1 MPPLRF
7 VVGLHLHQ
15 PVGNFDHV
23 FQQHV
28 EDVYR
33 PLLDTLERNHLLPAV
48 LHLSG
53 PLLDWLELHEPTYL
67 DRIAS
72 LARDGKLELLLSGYY
87 EPILASLP
95 RQDRVEQIVW
105 MRAAIRRRFGVEAST
120 LWLTE
125 RVWEPELAADLHD
138 AGVQAVLVDDRHFL
152 VSGFAREALHGWYRT
167 ESDGK
172 GVGVFPIDEKLRY
185 LIPFRPPEETGAYL
199 RQLQSDGQPLAILA
213 DDGEKFGGWP
223 GTKEWVYE
231 KGWFDQFGAVVRGL
245 VADGTIVLST
255 LRDALA
261 ALPSSGIAYLP
272 TASYREMEGWSLPA
286 APQLALAG
294 LEHELGEGRLAGPD
308 GALVRGSHW
317 RNFLVKYAEANRLQK
332 MMSALSR
339 ACRAEGDPPEVRRA
353 IAKAQCND
361 AYWHGVFGGLYLP
374 HLRGA
379 LWEQLAVA
387 EGILR
392 AGRAETGFE
401 MQVWDLDADGAD
413 EIWVRGRRV
422 SLVIA
427 PARGGA
433 IEVLLDLAGKRNLA
447 DALTRRREAYHEEA
461 VERAAERA
469 GEAEGTAGGAASIH
483 DLENA
488 LTLEAHPPID
498 PHVRAIGVDRLLPD
512 DATTAALVAGTQDAI
527 RSWARE
533 RMELDGG
540 TAKDG
545 GTASGAVSV
554 HMEATDGSLVKHITV
569 HNDGAIEL
577 AWEWDATEGW
587 FSTELSLSA
596 PVKVIPDGDAKV
608 IRYPI
613 ETVSKSEKGF
623 DRTVQGESVVVLWP
637 GQRGSAQV
645 RLSP

>member
-1 MPPLRF
+1 LADVTPLRF
-7 VVGLHLHQ
+7 ILGLHLHQ

-23 FQQHV
+23 FEQHV

-33 PLLDTLERNHLLPAV
+33 PLLDTLERCELLPAV

-67 DRIAS
+67 DRIAT
-72 LARDGKLELLLSGYY
+72 LATGGKLELLLSGYY

-95 RQDRVEQIVW
+95 RQDRVEQIGW
-105 MRAAIRRRFGVEAST
+105 MREAIRRRFGVEAST

-138 AGVQAVLVDDRHFL
+138 AGVRAVLVDDRHFL
-152 VSGFAREALHGWYRT
+152 VAGFAREALHGWFRT

-185 LIPFRPPEETGAYL
+185 LIPFRPAEETGAYL
-199 RQLQSDGQPLAILA
+199 RQLQAHGQPLAILA

-231 KGWFDQFGAVVRGL
+231 KGWFEQFGAVVRAL

-255 LRDALA
+255 FRDALT
-261 ALPSSGIAYLP
+261 ALPPSGIAYLP
-272 TASYREMEGWSLPA
+272 TASYREMEGWSLPP

-294 LEHELGEGRLAGPD
+294 LEHELGEARLAGPD

-339 ACRAEGDPPEVRRA
+339 ACRAMGDPPEARRA

-387 EGILR
+387 EALLQ
-392 AGRAETGFE
+392 AEGFE
-401 MQVWDLDADGAD
+401 VVRQDIDGDGAD
-413 EIWVRGRRV
+413 EIWVRGRQV

-433 IEVLLDLAGKRNLA
+433 IEVLLDLTGKRNLA
-447 DALTRRREAYHEEA
+447 DTLTRRREAYHEEA
-461 VERAAERA
+461 VERAEKAEREERA
-469 GEAEGTAGGAASIH
+469 GGGTASIH
-483 DLENA
+483 DLEQA

-498 PHVRAIGVDRLLPD
+498 PHVRAIGVDRLLAD
-512 DATTAALVAGTQDAI
+512 DATTAALVAGTQAAI
-527 RSWARE
+527 RSWAME
-533 RMELDGG
+533 RMLVESG
-540 TAKDG
+540 TEKAAG
-545 GTASGAVSV
+545 ESASVAL
-554 HMEATDGSLVKHITV
+554 AARDGSLRKVIRV
-569 HNDGAIEL
+569 HADGAIEL
-577 AWEWDATEGW
+577 AWEWDPADGW
-587 FSTELSLSA
+587 FATELSVSGSMTVA
-596 PVKVIPDGDAKV
+596 PDGDAKV

-637 GQRGSAQV
+637 GQRGTAQV